1 MLILLHL
8 DVYLKETRAKQF
20 RAINTDVH
28 QRYKYNDDWYRER
41 MIKLMVHLRYLIE
54 EHFKVW
60 PYGAHVKLSLIG
72 QRVVAAPY

>member
-28 QRYKYNDDWYRER
+28 QRYKYNPR
-41 MIKLMVHLRYLIE
+41 LIPRTNDKINGTSKISNRRA
-54 EHFKVW
+54 FQGLALWCPRK
-60 PYGAHVKLSLIG
+60 A
-72 QRVVAAPY
+72 